1 MAVTIFIFLSVINDE
16 ISQILFNC
24 PNPFTDLNLEQFL
37 TRRLA
42 FSKKRTFSRFI
53 IGIATAAVALS
64 ITVMIVAVSLVNGF
78 QQEVSDKIYGFWG
91 HIVISK
97 YGFGQRFEEAQP
109 INVAML
115 DATGI
120 KTIPNIRH
128 VQVTGYKPGIIK
140 ANDAIEGIVLKGVSA
155 DFDWTYF
162 KKYLIEGDTLTI
174 GLEDSLG
181 SRGLFLSQ
189 ITSRRLGLSVGD
201 NLEVHFIRKV
211 PLVRK
216 FKVAGIYNTGLEEFD
231 EKFAMVDMKIIQN
244 LNGWT
249 SGQVGGV
256 EVFVNNYQ
264 TNDILLS
271 VNEKW
276 EKYFGSLLFDITSVD
291 PLTATNDDI
300 YYDVLGG
307 YPELMSQTLKEI
319 EPNIFD
325 WLSLQNLNKY
335 IILILMGIVA
345 LINMTTCILI
355 LILERTNMIGILKA
369 LGATNAVIS
378 RMFLVNGAIIMG
390 LGILI
395 GNILGI
401 GLCLAQQ
408 HFGFITLPP
417 ESYYVTSA
425 PVDLNYTTI
434 FVINLLVFVFC
445 EALLFIP
452 SLLVS
457 RISPIKAIRFS

>member
-1 MAVTIFIFLSVINDE
+1 MSVINDE

-24 PNPFTDLNLEQFL
+24 PNPFTDLNLERFL

-78 QQEVSDKIYGFWG
+78 QQEVSNKIYGFWG

-97 YGFGQRFEEAQP
+97 YGFGQRFEETQP
-109 INVAML
+109 ININML
-115 DATGI
+115 EATGL
-120 KTIPNIRH
+120 KDIPNVRH

-140 ANDAIEGIVLKGVSA
+140 ANDAIEGIVLKGVGA
-155 DFDWTYF
+155 DFDWSYF
-162 KKYLIEGDTLTI
+162 KKYLVAGDTLSVA
-174 GLEDSLG
+174 DSVG
-181 SRGLFLSQ
+181 SRGVFISQ
-189 ITSRRLGLSVGD
+189 ITSKRLGLLVGD
-201 NLEVHFIRKV
+201 NLEVHFMRKV

-216 FKVAGIYNTGLEEFD
+216 FKVSGIYNTGLEEFD
-231 EKFAMVDMKIIQN
+231 EKFALVDMNIIQN

-249 SGQVGGV
+249 TAQVGGV
-256 EVFVNNYQ
+256 EVFVTNYQ
-264 TNDILLS
+264 TNDILLT

-276 EKYFGSLLFDITSVD
+276 EKYFGIELFDITTVD
-291 PLTATNDDI
+291 PLSATNDDV
-300 YYDVLGG
+300 YYNVLGAF
-307 YPELMSQTLKEI
+307 PELMSQTLKEI

-369 LGATNAVIS
+369 LGATNSTIS

-395 GNILGI
+395 GNVLGI

-408 HFGFITLPP
+408 QFGFITLPP

-425 PVDLNYTTI
+425 PVDINYTTI
-434 FVINLLVFVFC
+434 LIINLLVFVFC

>member
-1 MAVTIFIFLSVINDE
+1 MAVTIFIFLSGINDE

-24 PNPFTDLNLEQFL
+24 PNSFTDLNLEQFL

-109 INVAML
+109 INVVML
-115 DATGI
+115 EATGI
-120 KTIPNIRH
+120 KTIPNVRH

-140 ANDAIEGIVLKGVSA
+140 ANDAIEGIVLKGVST

-162 KKYLIEGDTLTI
+162 KKYLIEGDTLT
-174 GLEDSLG
+174 LADSTD

-189 ITSRRLGLSVGD
+189 ITSRRLGLAVGD

-216 FKVAGIYNTGLEEFD
+216 FKVAGIFNTGLEEFD

-256 EVFVNNYQ
+256 EVFVDNYQ

-276 EKYFGSLLFDITSVD
+276 EKYFGSLLFDVTIVD
-291 PLTATNDDI
+291 PLAATNDDI
-300 YYDVLGG
+300 YYDILGG

-369 LGATNAVIS
+369 LGATNSVIS

-425 PVDLNYTTI
+425 PVDINYTTI

>member
-1 MAVTIFIFLSVINDE
+1 
-16 ISQILFNC
+16 
-24 PNPFTDLNLEQFL
+24 
-37 TRRLA
+37 
-42 FSKKRTFSRFI
+42 
-53 IGIATAAVALS
+53 
-64 ITVMIVAVSLVNGF
+64 
-78 QQEVSDKIYGFWG
+78 
-91 HIVISK
+91 
-97 YGFGQRFEEAQP
+97 
-109 INVAML
+109 
-115 DATGI
+115 
-120 KTIPNIRH
+120 
-128 VQVTGYKPGIIK
+128 
-140 ANDAIEGIVLKGVSA
+140 
-155 DFDWTYF
+155 
-162 KKYLIEGDTLTI
+162 
-174 GLEDSLG
+174 
-181 SRGLFLSQ
+181 
-189 ITSRRLGLSVGD
+189 
-201 NLEVHFIRKV
+201 
-211 PLVRK
+211 
-216 FKVAGIYNTGLEEFD
+216 
-231 EKFAMVDMKIIQN
+231 
-244 LNGWT
+244 
-249 SGQVGGV
+249 VGGI

-264 TNDILLS
+264 TSDILVS
-271 VNEKW
+271 VNGKW
-276 EKYFGSLLFDITSVD
+276 EKYFGEELFDIATLD
-291 PLTATNDDI
+291 PLTATNDEV
-300 YYDVLGG
+300 YYDILGA

>member
-1 MAVTIFIFLSVINDE
+1 MGIINDE

-24 PNPFTDLNLEQFL
+24 PNPFADLNLEQFL

-64 ITVMIVAVSLVNGF
+64 ITVMIVAISLVNGF
-78 QQEVSDKIYGFWG
+78 QQEVGNKIYGFWG

-97 YGFGQRFEEAQP
+97 YGYGQRFEETQP
-109 INVAML
+109 INVKMMEATHLQDL
-115 DATGI
+115 D
-120 KTIPNIRH
+120 NVRH

-140 ANDAIEGIVLKGVSA
+140 ANDAIEGIVLKGVGT

-162 KKYLIEGDTLTI
+162 KKYLVSGDTITVGDTLA
-174 GLEDSLG
+174 
-181 SRGLFLSQ
+181 SRGLFISET
-189 ITSRRLGLSVGD
+189 TSKRLGLVVDD

-211 PLVRK
+211 PIVRK
-216 FKVAGIYNTGLEEFD
+216 FRVAGIYNTGLEEFD
-231 EKFAMVDMKIIQN
+231 EQFALVDIAHIQN

-249 SGQVGGV
+249 SGEVGAI
-256 EVFVNNYQ
+256 EVFVNNYK
-264 TNDILLS
+264 TNDLLLTL
-271 VNEKW
+271 NEKW
-276 EKYFGSLLFDITSVD
+276 EYYFGGPLFDYQTVD
-291 PLTATNDDI
+291 PLYATNEEI
-300 YYDVLGG
+300 YYNVLGA
-307 YPELMSQTLKEI
+307 YPGLMSQTLKEI

-325 WLSLQNLNKY
+325 WLALQNINKY
-335 IILILMGIVA
+335 VILALMGLVA

-369 LGATNAVIS
+369 LGATNGVIS

-395 GNILGI
+395 GNLLGI
-401 GLCLAQQ
+401 GLCLAQVQ
-408 HFGFITLPP
+408 FGFITLPP

-445 EALLFIP
+445 ELLLFIP